1 MKILV
6 IHNRYQHRGGE
17 DVACEAETRL
27 LQTAGH
33 AVIQYVRSNTELND
47 GSFLHYL
54 SAAAGTVWSRHSYR
68 ELRELLF
75 REKPDIA
82 HFHNTFPLI
91 SPSAYYACAD
101 AGVPVVQ
108 TLHNY
113 RLICPNAYF
122 LRNGRVC
129 QQCLGRTVPW
139 PGVLHA
145 CYRQSRPAS
154 AVVATMLAAHHI
166 FQTWQ
171 NQVAAY
177 IALTEFARQKFIAGG
192 LPAEK
197 VFVKP
202 NFVERDPG
210 PQPQQISGDYAL
222 YVGRLSDEKGIRPLL
237 AAWAQLRQEIPL
249 KIAGDG
255 PLREE
260 LALEL
265 SRVSAARAVRWL
277 GAVPQSEILG
287 LMRGARFLVVPSICF
302 ENFPLAIAEAFASA
316 LPVIASRLGAMAE
329 IVADGETG
337 LHFAPGDPND
347 LAAKAE
353 WAWTHPGEMA
363 AMGLRARAVFEEKYS
378 PASALG
384 NLESIYGCALR
395 RYSQP
400 SPQSSHRPEPPLMP
414 TQHEKAR

>member
-1 MKILV
+1 MKIVV

-33 AVIQYVRSNTELND
+33 AVIEYVRSNTELNA
-47 GSFLHYL
+47 GSFLHHL
-54 SAAAGTVWSRHSYR
+54 SAAAGTVWSRRSYR
-68 ELRELLF
+68 ELRKLLF

-91 SPSAYYACAD
+91 SPAAYYACAD

-113 RLICPNAYF
+113 RLLCPNAYF

-145 CYRQSRPAS
+145 CYRQSRAAT
-154 AVVATMLAAHHI
+154 AVVATMLVAHHI

-177 IALTEFARQKFIAGG
+177 IALTEFARQQFIAGG

-202 NFVERDPG
+202 NFVEHDPG
-210 PQPQQISGDYAL
+210 PKQIFGDYAL
-222 YVGRLSDEKGIRPLL
+222 YVGRLSDEKGTRPLL
-237 AAWAQLRQEIPL
+237 AAWAQLRQEIRL

-255 PLREE
+255 PVREE
-260 LALEL
+260 LALAL
-265 SRVSAARAVRWL
+265 GRVGSVRVVQWL
-277 GAVPQSEILG
+277 GAVPQSKILA

-337 LHFAPGDPND
+337 LHFAPGDPSD

-353 WAWTHPGEMA
+353 WAWTHPREMA

-378 PASALG
+378 PGSALA
-384 NLESIYGCALR
+384 NLESIYGWALR
-395 RYSQP
+395 PYSLS
-400 SPQSSHRPEPPLMP
+400 SPESSPRPESALMP
-414 TQHEKAR
+414 IHREKAR